1 MNQAFHLADRHF
13 IMEHG
18 EIIDNVS
25 KTNITVMDLMERI
38 SNGS

>member
-1 MNQAFHLADRHF
+1 MHQVLHLADRIF